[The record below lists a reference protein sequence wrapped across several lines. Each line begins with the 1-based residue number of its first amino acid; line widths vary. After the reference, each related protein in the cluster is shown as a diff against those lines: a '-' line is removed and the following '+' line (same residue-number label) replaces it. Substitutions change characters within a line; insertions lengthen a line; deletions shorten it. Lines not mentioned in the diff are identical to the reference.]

1 MEAATPTGTERLSR
15 CSVPGYLPY
24 AVTKPEDNTCTSLD
38 VLHRSISLSFF
49 SPAFPKSE
57 EARAEMS
64 PSIEEAE
71 IYDVIIIGAG
81 PCGLATAAR
90 LREHAPDALFTDEEH
105 RRYSWI
111 GKYGGNVSLQHV
123 RGGKKTLAKATRRP
137 EYKLAVLD
145 ATSDGWMGRWKELF
159 AKFEIEHLRS
169 HMLWHVDPLD
179 RDALL
184 AHAYRTRRQDELLE
198 MRHCVGRE
206 ISKHGKKKKAAGPRA
221 YGGKYVCVSTRVLHW
236 AMGSD

>member
-1 MEAATPTGTERLSR
+1 MNRDGSR
-15 CSVPGYLPY
+15 YSLPRRRDPQGVGVPRWLHC
-24 AVTKPEDNTCTSLD
+24 AVTKLKHITWFINSWKSYLEAYSLPFEYPRVRTSTSD
-38 VLHRSISLSFF
+38 
-49 SPAFPKSE
+49 
-57 EARAEMS
+57 MS
-64 PSIEEAE
+64 PSLEEAE
-71 IYDVIIIGAG
+71 IYDVIIVGAG

-111 GKYGGNVSLQHV
+111 GKYGGKVSLKHV
-123 RGGKKTLAKATRRP
+123 RSGKKTLTRATRRP

-145 ATSDGWMGRWKELF
+145 ATEDGWMGRWKELF
-159 AKFEIEHLRS
+159 AKFEIAHLRS

-184 AHAYRTRRQDELLE
+184 AHAYRTGRQDELLE

-206 ISKHGKKKKAAGPRA
+206 VSKHGKKKAATGPRA
-221 YGGKYVCVSTRVLHW
+221 YGGKYVFVSTGVLR
-236 AMGSD
+236 